1 MASSMRQG
9 PTASDKAGSLDRR
22 SFLSKAGST
31 ALAVPVTTSLVV
43 SASVTPAVA
52 KSPYGKGGHG
62 HKPKPDGYKN
72 KEFKT
77 TKR

>member
-1 MASSMRQG
+1 MRQG

-52 KSPYGKGGHG
+52 KSPYGKSGHGNG
-62 HKPKPDGYKN
+62 HKPKSDGYKN
-72 KEFKT
+72 KEFKA